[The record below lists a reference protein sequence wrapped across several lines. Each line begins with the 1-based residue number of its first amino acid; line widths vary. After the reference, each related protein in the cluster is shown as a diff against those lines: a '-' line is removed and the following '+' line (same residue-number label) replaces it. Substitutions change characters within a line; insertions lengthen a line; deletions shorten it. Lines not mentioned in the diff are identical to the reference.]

1 MSAIWTTTTRGRYV
15 MRNFVQTTAKTAWH
29 TEILARNAR
38 CKRLFF
44 LISGYNQSAMTWEK
58 FQESVILH
66 EDDGVAI
73 ICRREYSPRRY
84 VGLTSLADQINEVE
98 AAILWLMQQPG
109 FANTK
114 PFLIGH
120 SVGGLI
126 AREIVARN
134 TDMFEGLMQI
144 APVPTQR
151 FALLTNWSFW
161 RNGGFIAAFMAL
173 WGIVNGR
180 GFVPP
185 PYAVQGL
192 YTGAIPEEMLDQYM
206 RKLIPDSVRV
216 FIELLFFYDG
226 REAWDKVTTHM
237 HGTNVILVAPN
248 DTIIPERALKE
259 MGAKYLFYLSPGT
272 PHCIEFTCDELWK
285 RNARIS
291 HLSFCKSWEHK
302 RL

>member
-1 MSAIWTTTTRGRYV
+1 
-15 MRNFVQTTAKTAWH
+15 MRNFVQMTAKTPWH
-29 TEILARNAR
+29 TDILARNPR

-44 LISGYNQSAMTWEK
+44 LIGGYNQSAMTWEK
-58 FQESVILH
+58 FQGSVILH

-84 VGLTSLADQINEVE
+84 VGLTSLREQIDEVE
-98 AAILWLMQQPG
+98 AAILWMMQQPG
-109 FANTK
+109 FANAK

-134 TDMFEGLMQI
+134 IDKFEGLMQI
-144 APVPTQR
+144 APVPAQR

-161 RNGGFIAAFMAL
+161 RNGGFLAALTAV

-185 PYAVQGL
+185 AYAVEGL
-192 YTGAIPEEMLDQYM
+192 YTGTIPEEILERYM
-206 RKLIPDSVRV
+206 RILIPDSVRV

-226 REAWDKVTTHM
+226 AEAWEKVTTHM
-237 HGTNVILVAPN
+237 QGTNVILVAPN
-248 DTIIPERALKE
+248 DATIPERALKQ
-259 MGAKYLFYLSPGT
+259 MGPKYVFYLARGT
-272 PHCIEFTCDELWK
+272 PHCIEFTSDALWH
-285 RNARIS
+285 RNAQIL
-291 HLSFCKSWEHK
+291 HLSFCKSWDDR